1 MHEKKKLFAPECEFP
16 TTFSFAFFLHYEGFP
31 HRLLNFRCFFIMHID
46 FLILVKELEAAND
59 PHDHLGLHKAI
70 IFIKAEDF
78 AFWQEKEKKRT
89 KD

>member
-1 MHEKKKLFAPECEFP
+1 
-16 TTFSFAFFLHYEGFP
+16 
-31 HRLLNFRCFFIMHID
+31 MHID

-89 KD
+89 KDWIGDSIVKWADILSHQKTKIYKTNNNEKTNVV